1 MKPGVKFGLICSGV
15 SVLWSLLLFIT
26 GLNRIDSSWI
36 FNVLAVGI
44 PVYCCA
50 LAINEY
56 KSTMGGG
63 YIQFNAAFKESVV
76 VTLINSVITAVFS
89 IVYLQFIDPTFMD
102 FIMQKQVT
110 KMQEMGMAEDQIQ
123 KMLDQSAKWQSP
135 GMMFFW
141 ALLGSVVLGFIIAL
155 IMAAIMKKPNP
166 EEII

>member
-1 MKPGVKFGLICSGV
+1 
-15 SVLWSLLLFIT
+15 
-26 GLNRIDSSWI
+26 
-36 FNVLAVGI
+36 
-44 PVYCCA
+44 
-50 LAINEY
+50 
-56 KSTMGGG
+56 MGGG